1 MKFKRKSVLLL
12 DTAKGRGELDK
23 THFSGILLT
32 SDSLPH
38 VHKTNLSDYKID
50 EIYRTE
56 IS

>member
-12 DTAKGRGELDK
+12 DTAKERGKLDK

-32 SDSLPH
+32 SNSLPY
-38 VHKTNLSDYKID
+38 VYRTNLSNYKID